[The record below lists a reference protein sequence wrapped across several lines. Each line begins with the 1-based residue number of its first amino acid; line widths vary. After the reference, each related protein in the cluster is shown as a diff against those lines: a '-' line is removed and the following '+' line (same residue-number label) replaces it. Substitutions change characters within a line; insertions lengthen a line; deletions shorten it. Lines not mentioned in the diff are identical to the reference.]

1 MAQPLRA
8 LLLFMVTVT
17 PSCVPACG
25 THTCTE
31 ICSFNQRLLQKPR
44 GRAFSQWGV
53 GVTALLIVFEGP
65 GQLCSPEPRSP
76 LLSCAH
82 RHCPDSCRTFT
93 KRLMLEK
100 HIQLMHGIKD
110 PDVKELSDE
119 VTNEEEVEIKE
130 DAKVRHLISAPRH
143 LC

>member
-1 MAQPLRA
+1 
-8 LLLFMVTVT
+8 
-17 PSCVPACG
+17 
-25 THTCTE
+25 
-31 ICSFNQRLLQKPR
+31 
-44 GRAFSQWGV
+44 
-53 GVTALLIVFEGP
+53 
-65 GQLCSPEPRSP
+65 
-76 LLSCAH
+76 
-82 RHCPDSCRTFT
+82 
-93 KRLMLEK
+93 MLEK